1 MAFLLVPIAT
11 VKTALRIDTSGDDAL
26 LTIYTSVAS
35 RAVVEY
41 MKAEAGEFF
50 GIDSPPNSPP
60 DDLAD
65 VDERAQYAVIAL
77 VGVIYREPD
86 GDSAKNFMTHGMLPN
101 FVTAL
106 LYPLRHPT
114 LA

>member
-1 MAFLLVPIAT
+1 MAFLLVPVAT
-11 VKTALRIDTSGDDAL
+11 VKAALRIDTTDDDAVL
-26 LTIYTSVAS
+26 ELYTSAAS

-41 MKAEAGEFF
+41 MKGEAGDFF

-60 DDLAD
+60 DDLTT
-65 VDERAQYAVIAL
+65 VDERARLAVIAL
-77 VGVIYREPD
+77 AGVFYREPD
-86 GDSAKNFMTHGMLPN
+86 GDIARNFNTHGMLPN